1 MPELPEVE
9 TVVSELHKK
18 LKGKTIA
25 LVEVRKPKLISVGPK
40 TVSNIRKVSKGKV
53 KIFQELLAGQR
64 VASVKRRAKLLIFDF
79 DRIRMPTPSSS
90 PLERRRT
97 REGALD
103 PTPLLSKERL
113 GEARETG
120 SLSMLVHLK
129 MTGQFIYED
138 KALRKKTNGK
148 YRILNRPTAPLVQLP
163 CKFTHVIFHFT
174 DESTLYFNDMRQ
186 FGYLKIVLDGELD
199 QVRELKEFGPEPF
212 SKKFTYDV
220 FATALRRQGYGGQA
234 VRKGGA
240 RSIKLVLMDPKVVA
254 GIGNIYSDEI
264 LFHAGVRPE
273 RPVSRVKNQ
282 ELSKIYEA
290 IRPIL
295 KKGIE
300 AKGSSVGDFV
310 RTDGTW
316 GQMGKYHFVYGRKGE
331 DCKRCGTIIEST
343 KLGGRTTSFCPHCQI

>member
-25 LVEVRKPKLISVGPK
+25 SVEVRKPKLISVGPK
-40 TVSNIRKVSKGKV
+40 TVSNIRKVSKSKV
-53 KIFQELLAGQR
+53 KIFQELLAGQK
-64 VASVKRRAKLLIFDF
+64 VVSVKRRAKLLIFDL
-79 DRIRMPTPSSS
+79 DRSLTPSNS
-90 PLERRRT
+90 PLEKGRT
-97 REGALD
+97 RENTFGPA
-103 PTPLLSKERL
+103 PLLSKERL
-113 GEARETG
+113 GVVKETG

-129 MTGQFIYED
+129 MTGQFICEN

-163 CKFTHVIFHFT
+163 CKFTHVIFHFS

-186 FGYLKIVLDGELD
+186 FGYLKIVRDDEIGR
-199 QVRELKEFGPEPF
+199 VRELKEFGPEPF
-212 SKKFTYDV
+212 SKEFTCEKFK
-220 FATALRRQGYGGQA
+220 AA
-234 VRKGGA
+234 VKKRIK
-240 RSIKLVLMDPKVVA
+240 SPIKLVLMDPKVVA

-273 RPVSRVKNQ
+273 RLVSRIKNQ

-343 KLGGRTTSFCPHCQI
+343 KLGGRTASFCPKCQV